1 MKCLKCG
8 ALIPDGAEKCPECQY
23 PVNSESGQE
32 PAAEASENVTA
43 ETESAAAPAEETVQP
58 EPAEE
63 AAQPEPSEAPAE
75 EAAQPEPSEEAAQP
89 AAPSAPSKKGG
100 KGPVIAVAAVAV
112 VAVGAFAVV
121 KLTAPD
127 PKEVVIQAF
136 ENVYPEDQVLP
147 FEEIFGL
154 SDMLEASSTSNTQG
168 SMTLVMDS
176 CSDETVGAYAGTGI
190 RLGSRSDMDNFK
202 SDVNMAL
209 VYNGM
214 DLANINFYY
223 GDDTLMM
230 SMPEL
235 TGKVFTVDLGEG
247 LADRLKASPTLGP
260 VLTES
265 GVDVDGLAAYITEYF
280 DWAESVSE
288 EGEMPFDV
296 AALLERYKE
305 GCTAYDSFKE
315 ALTVEKAEKGT
326 YTVDGAE
333 VSCQGYTVQVSKAA
347 MIDFLRTSSDF
358 FLQDETFKED
368 YLQQLEM
375 SVRMSELMGAAAG
388 LEGQSAEEMLQ
399 QTYGEIEDGAAQ
411 MIDYLDQVL
420 NDVQMTVYVDK
431 DGNLAAVEGTTSIT
445 AAAPAAEEA
454 GADESAAENGSGDA
468 QADESAA
475 EESQADEGSADSAQ
489 AGTGEQA
496 DISFAFQLMGGAY
509 ATQNMSGNVSIT
521 SGGETV
527 SLDLLKQGVYDDAQL
542 TCDASVDVSAGGS
555 VVSIMYTGTYSIG
568 DGSYHASLEAGADG
582 SQVFA
587 VSASGVVD
595 QLEKGSAIHMDID
608 AMDISFM
615 DNTGSVT
622 LSGEYSFGPL
632 EGEIAPL
639 EGETMDALAATEE
652 DWSTVLMEIVFG
664 AIGLSGQMAAPAE

>member
-23 PVNSESGQE
+23 PVNSESSQE

-43 ETESAAAPAEETVQP
+43 ETESAEAPAGEAPAEEAVQL
-58 EPAEE
+58 EPR
-63 AAQPEPSEAPAE
+63 EAPAE
-75 EAAQPEPSEEAAQP
+75 EAAQPQPGEAAKP
-89 AAPSAPSKKGG
+89 AMPPAPSKKGG

-176 CSDETVGAYAGTGI
+176 CSDETIGAYAGTGI

-260 VLTES
+260 ALIES

-280 DWAESVSE
+280 DWAESVGE

-296 AALLERYKE
+296 TALLERYKE

-326 YTVDGAE
+326 YTVDGTE
-333 VSCQGYTVQVSKAA
+333 VSCQGYSVQVSKAA

-454 GADESAAENGSGDA
+454 GT
-468 QADESAA
+468 DESAA

-489 AGTGEQA
+489 AGAGEQA

-555 VVSIMYTGTYSIG
+555 VVNIMYTGTYSIG

>member
-43 ETESAAAPAEETVQP
+43 ETESAEAPAGEAPAEEAVQL
-58 EPAEE
+58 EPG
-63 AAQPEPSEAPAE
+63 EAPAE
-75 EAAQPEPSEEAAQP
+75 EAAQPQPGEAAKP
-89 AAPSAPSKKGG
+89 AMPPVPSKKGG

-176 CSDETVGAYAGTGI
+176 CSDETIGAYAGTGI

-260 VLTES
+260 ALIES

-280 DWAESVSE
+280 DWAESVGE

-296 AALLERYKE
+296 TALLERYKE

-326 YTVDGAE
+326 YTVDGTE
-333 VSCQGYTVQVSKAA
+333 VSCQGYSVEVSKAA
-347 MIDFLRTSSDF
+347 MIDCLRTSSDF
-358 FLQDETFKED
+358 FLQDETFMED
-368 YLQQLEM
+368 YLEQL
-375 SVRMSELMGAAAG
+375 
-388 LEGQSAEEMLQ
+388 
-399 QTYGEIEDGAAQ
+399 
-411 MIDYLDQVL
+411 
-420 NDVQMTVYVDK
+420 
-431 DGNLAAVEGTTSIT
+431 
-445 AAAPAAEEA
+445 
-454 GADESAAENGSGDA
+454 
-468 QADESAA
+468 
-475 EESQADEGSADSAQ
+475 
-489 AGTGEQA
+489 
-496 DISFAFQLMGGAY
+496 
-509 ATQNMSGNVSIT
+509 
-521 SGGETV
+521 
-527 SLDLLKQGVYDDAQL
+527 
-542 TCDASVDVSAGGS
+542 
-555 VVSIMYTGTYSIG
+555 
-568 DGSYHASLEAGADG
+568 
-582 SQVFA
+582 
-587 VSASGVVD
+587 
-595 QLEKGSAIHMDID
+595 
-608 AMDISFM
+608 
-615 DNTGSVT
+615 
-622 LSGEYSFGPL
+622 
-632 EGEIAPL
+632 
-639 EGETMDALAATEE
+639 
-652 DWSTVLMEIVFG
+652 
-664 AIGLSGQMAAPAE
+664 

>member
-23 PVNSESGQE
+23 PVNSESSQE

-43 ETESAAAPAEETVQP
+43 ETESAEAPAG
-58 EPAEE
+58 
-63 AAQPEPSEAPAE
+63 EAPAE
-75 EAAQPEPSEEAAQP
+75 EAVQLEPGEAPAEEAEQP
-89 AAPSAPSKKGG
+89 QPGEAAKPAMPPVPSKKGG

-176 CSDETVGAYAGTGI
+176 CSDETIGAYAGTGI

-247 LADRLKASPTLGP
+247 LADRLKASPTLEP
-260 VLTES
+260 ALTES

-280 DWAESVSE
+280 DWAESVGE

-296 AALLERYKE
+296 TALLERYKE

-326 YTVDGAE
+326 YTVDGTE
-333 VSCQGYTVQVSKAA
+333 VSCQGYSVQVSKAA

-454 GADESAAENGSGDA
+454 GTDEGAAENDA
-468 QADESAA
+468 SADESAA

-489 AGTGEQA
+489 ASAGEQA

>member
-23 PVNSESGQE
+23 PVNSESSQE

-43 ETESAAAPAEETVQP
+43 ETESAEAPAGEAPAEEAVQL
-58 EPAEE
+58 EPR
-63 AAQPEPSEAPAE
+63 EAPAE
-75 EAAQPEPSEEAAQP
+75 EAAQPQPGEAAKP

-176 CSDETVGAYAGTGI
+176 CSDETIGAYAGTGF

-260 VLTES
+260 ALTES

-280 DWAESVSE
+280 DWAESVGE

-296 AALLERYKE
+296 TALLERYKE

-326 YTVDGAE
+326 YTVDGTE
-333 VSCQGYTVQVSKAA
+333 VSCQGYSVQVSKAA

-454 GADESAAENGSGDA
+454 GTDEGAAENDA
-468 QADESAA
+468 SADESAA

-489 AGTGEQA
+489 AGAGEQA

>member
-1 MKCLKCG
+1 MKCVKCG

-23 PVNSESGQE
+23 PVNSESSQE

-43 ETESAAAPAEETVQP
+43 ETESAEAPAG
-58 EPAEE
+58 
-63 AAQPEPSEAPAE
+63 EAPAE
-75 EAAQPEPSEEAAQP
+75 EAVQLEPGEAPAEEAEQP
-89 AAPSAPSKKGG
+89 QPGEAAKPAMPPVPSKKGG

-176 CSDETVGAYAGTGI
+176 CSDETIGAYAGTGI

-247 LADRLKASPTLGP
+247 LADRLKASPTLEP
-260 VLTES
+260 ALTES

-280 DWAESVSE
+280 DWAESVGE

-296 AALLERYKE
+296 TALLERYKE

-326 YTVDGAE
+326 YTVDGTE
-333 VSCQGYTVQVSKAA
+333 VSCQGYSVQVSKAA

-454 GADESAAENGSGDA
+454 GTDEGAAENDA
-468 QADESAA
+468 SADESAA

-489 AGTGEQA
+489 ASAGEQA

>member
-23 PVNSESGQE
+23 PVNSESSQE

-43 ETESAAAPAEETVQP
+43 ETESAEAPAGEAPAEEAVQL
-58 EPAEE
+58 EPG
-63 AAQPEPSEAPAE
+63 EAPAE
-75 EAAQPEPSEEAAQP
+75 EAAQPQPGEAAKP
-89 AAPSAPSKKGG
+89 AMPPVPSKKGG

-176 CSDETVGAYAGTGI
+176 CSDETIGAYAGTGF

-260 VLTES
+260 ALTES

-280 DWAESVSE
+280 DWAESVGE

-296 AALLERYKE
+296 TALLERYKE

-333 VSCQGYTVQVSKAA
+333 VSCQGYSVQVSKAA

-454 GADESAAENGSGDA
+454 GTDEGAAENDA
-468 QADESAA
+468 SADESAA

-489 AGTGEQA
+489 AGAGEQA

>member
-23 PVNSESGQE
+23 PVNSESSQE

-43 ETESAAAPAEETVQP
+43 ETESAEAPAGEAPAEEAVQL
-58 EPAEE
+58 EPG
-63 AAQPEPSEAPAE
+63 EAPAE
-75 EAAQPEPSEEAAQP
+75 EAAQPQPGEAAKP
-89 AAPSAPSKKGG
+89 AMPPVPSKKGG

-176 CSDETVGAYAGTGI
+176 CSDETIGAYAGTGF

-260 VLTES
+260 ALTES

-280 DWAESVSE
+280 DWAESVGE

-296 AALLERYKE
+296 TALLERYKE

-326 YTVDGAE
+326 YTVDGTE
-333 VSCQGYTVQVSKAA
+333 VSCQGYSVQVSKAA

-454 GADESAAENGSGDA
+454 GTDEGAAENDA
-468 QADESAA
+468 SADESAA

-489 AGTGEQA
+489 AGAGEQA

-555 VVSIMYTGTYSIG
+555 VVNIMYTGTYSIG

>member
-23 PVNSESGQE
+23 PVNSESSQE

-43 ETESAAAPAEETVQP
+43 ETESAEAPAGEAPAEEAVQL
-58 EPAEE
+58 EPG
-63 AAQPEPSEAPAE
+63 EAPAE
-75 EAAQPEPSEEAAQP
+75 EAAQPQPGEAAKP
-89 AAPSAPSKKGG
+89 AMPPVPSKKGG

-176 CSDETVGAYAGTGI
+176 CSDETIGAYAGTGI

-260 VLTES
+260 ALTES

-280 DWAESVSE
+280 DWAESVGE

-296 AALLERYKE
+296 TALLERYKE

-326 YTVDGAE
+326 YTVDGTE
-333 VSCQGYTVQVSKAA
+333 VSCQGYSVQVSKAA

-454 GADESAAENGSGDA
+454 GTDEGAAENDA
-468 QADESAA
+468 SADESAA

-489 AGTGEQA
+489 AGAGEQA

-555 VVSIMYTGTYSIG
+555 VVNIMYTGTYSIG

>member
-23 PVNSESGQE
+23 PVNSESSQE

-43 ETESAAAPAEETVQP
+43 ETESAEAPAGEAPAEEAVQL
-58 EPAEE
+58 
-63 AAQPEPSEAPAE
+63 EPSEAPAE
-75 EAAQPEPSEEAAQP
+75 EAAQPQPGEAAKP

-176 CSDETVGAYAGTGI
+176 CSDETIGAYAGTGF

-260 VLTES
+260 ALTES

-280 DWAESVSE
+280 DWAESVGE

-296 AALLERYKE
+296 TALLERYKE

-333 VSCQGYTVQVSKAA
+333 VSCQGYSVQVSKAA

-454 GADESAAENGSGDA
+454 GTDEGAAENDA
-468 QADESAA
+468 SADESAA

-489 AGTGEQA
+489 AGAGEQA

>member
-43 ETESAAAPAEETVQP
+43 ETESAAAPAEETV
-58 EPAEE
+58 
-63 AAQPEPSEAPAE
+63 QPEPSEAPAE

-176 CSDETVGAYAGTGI
+176 CSDETIGAYAGTGF

-223 GDDTLMM
+223 GEDTLMM

-260 VLTES
+260 ALIES

-280 DWAESVSE
+280 DWAESVGE

-296 AALLERYKE
+296 TALLERYKE
-305 GCTAYDSFKE
+305 GCTAYDSFKV

-326 YTVDGAE
+326 YTVDGTE
-333 VSCQGYTVQVSKAA
+333 VSCQGYSVQVSKAA

-454 GADESAAENGSGDA
+454 GTDEGAAENDA
-468 QADESAA
+468 SADESAA

-489 AGTGEQA
+489 AGAGEQA

-555 VVSIMYTGTYSIG
+555 VVNIMYTGTYSIG

>member
-23 PVNSESGQE
+23 PVNSESSQE

-43 ETESAAAPAEETVQP
+43 ETESAEAPAGEAPAEEAVQL
-58 EPAEE
+58 EPG
-63 AAQPEPSEAPAE
+63 EAPAE
-75 EAAQPEPSEEAAQP
+75 EAAQPQPGEAAKP
-89 AAPSAPSKKGG
+89 AMPPVPSKKGG

-176 CSDETVGAYAGTGI
+176 CSDETIGAYAGTGI

-260 VLTES
+260 ALIES

-280 DWAESVSE
+280 DWAESVGE

-296 AALLERYKE
+296 TALLERYKE

-326 YTVDGAE
+326 YTVDGTE
-333 VSCQGYTVQVSKAA
+333 VSCQGYSVQVSKAA

-454 GADESAAENGSGDA
+454 GTDEGAAENDA
-468 QADESAA
+468 SADESAA

-489 AGTGEQA
+489 AGAGEQA

-555 VVSIMYTGTYSIG
+555 VVNIMYTGTYSIG

-632 EGEIAPL
+632 EGGIAPL

>member
-23 PVNSESGQE
+23 PVNSESSQE
-32 PAAEASENVTA
+32 PAVEASENVTA
-43 ETESAAAPAEETVQP
+43 ETESAEAPAGEAPAEEAVQL
-58 EPAEE
+58 EPG
-63 AAQPEPSEAPAE
+63 EAPAE
-75 EAAQPEPSEEAAQP
+75 EAAQPQPGEAAKP
-89 AAPSAPSKKGG
+89 AMPPVPSKKGG

-176 CSDETVGAYAGTGI
+176 CSDETIGAYAGTGF

-260 VLTES
+260 ALTES

-280 DWAESVSE
+280 DWAESVGE

-296 AALLERYKE
+296 TALLERYKE

-333 VSCQGYTVQVSKAA
+333 VSCQGYSVQVSKAA

-454 GADESAAENGSGDA
+454 GTDEGAAENDA
-468 QADESAA
+468 SADESAA

-555 VVSIMYTGTYSIG
+555 VVNIMYTGTYSIG

>member
-23 PVNSESGQE
+23 PVNSESSQE

-43 ETESAAAPAEETVQP
+43 ETESAEAPAGEAPAEEAVQL
-58 EPAEE
+58 EPG
-63 AAQPEPSEAPAE
+63 EAPAE
-75 EAAQPEPSEEAAQP
+75 EAAQPQPGEAAKP
-89 AAPSAPSKKGG
+89 AMPPVPSKKGG

-176 CSDETVGAYAGTGI
+176 CSDETIGAYAGTGI

-260 VLTES
+260 ALIES

-280 DWAESVSE
+280 DWAESVGE

-296 AALLERYKE
+296 TALLERYKE

-326 YTVDGAE
+326 YTVDGTE
-333 VSCQGYTVQVSKAA
+333 VSCQGYSVQVSKAA

-454 GADESAAENGSGDA
+454 GTDEG
-468 QADESAA
+468 AA
-475 EESQADEGSADSAQ
+475 EESQADEGSEDSAQ
-489 AGTGEQA
+489 AGAGEQA

>member
-32 PAAEASENVTA
+32 PAVEASENVTA
-43 ETESAAAPAEETVQP
+43 ETESAEAPAGEAPAEEAVQL
-58 EPAEE
+58 EPG
-63 AAQPEPSEAPAE
+63 EAPAE
-75 EAAQPEPSEEAAQP
+75 EAAQPQPGEAAKP
-89 AAPSAPSKKGG
+89 AMPPVPSKKGG

-176 CSDETVGAYAGTGI
+176 CSDETIGAYAGTGF

-260 VLTES
+260 ALTES

-280 DWAESVSE
+280 DWAESVGE

-296 AALLERYKE
+296 TALLERYKE

-333 VSCQGYTVQVSKAA
+333 VSCQGYSVQVSKAA

-454 GADESAAENGSGDA
+454 GTDEGAAENDA
-468 QADESAA
+468 SADESAA

-555 VVSIMYTGTYSIG
+555 VVNIMYTGTYSIG

>member
-23 PVNSESGQE
+23 PVNSESSQE

-43 ETESAAAPAEETVQP
+43 ETESAEAPAGEAPAEEAVQL
-58 EPAEE
+58 EPG
-63 AAQPEPSEAPAE
+63 EAPAE
-75 EAAQPEPSEEAAQP
+75 EAAQPQPGEAAKP
-89 AAPSAPSKKGG
+89 AMPPAPSKKGG

-176 CSDETVGAYAGTGI
+176 CSDETIGAYAGTGI

-260 VLTES
+260 ALTES

-280 DWAESVSE
+280 DWAESVGE

-296 AALLERYKE
+296 TALLERYKE

-326 YTVDGAE
+326 YTVDGTE
-333 VSCQGYTVQVSKAA
+333 VSCQGYSVQVSKAA

-454 GADESAAENGSGDA
+454 GTDEG
-468 QADESAA
+468 AA
-475 EESQADEGSADSAQ
+475 EESQADEGSEDSAQ
-489 AGTGEQA
+489 AGAGEQA

-555 VVSIMYTGTYSIG
+555 VVNIMYTGTYSIG

-632 EGEIAPL
+632 EGGIAPL

>member
-23 PVNSESGQE
+23 PVNSESSQE

-43 ETESAAAPAEETVQP
+43 ETESAEAPAG
-58 EPAEE
+58 
-63 AAQPEPSEAPAE
+63 EAPAE
-75 EAAQPEPSEEAAQP
+75 EAVQLEPGEAPAEEAEQP
-89 AAPSAPSKKGG
+89 QPGEAAKPAMPPVPSKKGG

-168 SMTLVMDS
+168 SMTLVMDN
-176 CSDETVGAYAGTGI
+176 CSDETIGAYAGTGI

-260 VLTES
+260 ALTES

-280 DWAESVSE
+280 DWAESVGE

-296 AALLERYKE
+296 TALLERYKE

-326 YTVDGAE
+326 YTVDGTE
-333 VSCQGYTVQVSKAA
+333 VSCQGYSVQVSKAA

-454 GADESAAENGSGDA
+454 GTDEGAAENDA
-468 QADESAA
+468 SADESAA

-489 AGTGEQA
+489 AGAGEQA

-555 VVSIMYTGTYSIG
+555 VVNIMYTGTYSIG

>member
-23 PVNSESGQE
+23 PVNSESSQE

-43 ETESAAAPAEETVQP
+43 ETESAEAPAGEAPAEEAVQL
-58 EPAEE
+58 EPG
-63 AAQPEPSEAPAE
+63 EAPAE
-75 EAAQPEPSEEAAQP
+75 EAAQPQPGEAAKP
-89 AAPSAPSKKGG
+89 AMPPVPSKKGG

-176 CSDETVGAYAGTGI
+176 CSDETIGAYAGTGI

-260 VLTES
+260 ALTES

-280 DWAESVSE
+280 DWAESVGE

-296 AALLERYKE
+296 TALLERYKE

-326 YTVDGAE
+326 YTVDGTE
-333 VSCQGYTVQVSKAA
+333 VSCQGYSVQVSKAA

-454 GADESAAENGSGDA
+454 GTDEGAAENDA
-468 QADESAA
+468 SADESAA

-489 AGTGEQA
+489 AGAGEQA

>member
-23 PVNSESGQE
+23 TVNSESGQE

-43 ETESAAAPAEETVQP
+43 ETESAEAPAEEA
-58 EPAEE
+58 PAEE
-63 AAQPEPSEAPAE
+63 AVQLEPGEAPAE
-75 EAAQPEPSEEAAQP
+75 EAAQPQPGEAAKP
-89 AAPSAPSKKGG
+89 AMPPVPSKKGG

-176 CSDETVGAYAGTGI
+176 CSDETIGAYAGTGI

-280 DWAESVSE
+280 DWAESVGE

-296 AALLERYKE
+296 TALLERYKE

-326 YTVDGAE
+326 YTVDGTE
-333 VSCQGYTVQVSKAA
+333 VSCQGYSVQVSKAA

-454 GADESAAENGSGDA
+454 GTDEG
-468 QADESAA
+468 AA
-475 EESQADEGSADSAQ
+475 EESQADEGSEDSAQ
-489 AGTGEQA
+489 AGAGEQA

-555 VVSIMYTGTYSIG
+555 VVNIMYTGTYSIG

>member
-23 PVNSESGQE
+23 PVNSESSQE

-43 ETESAAAPAEETVQP
+43 ETESAEAPAGEAPAEEAVQL
-58 EPAEE
+58 
-63 AAQPEPSEAPAE
+63 EPSEAPAE
-75 EAAQPEPSEEAAQP
+75 EAAQPQPGEAAKP
-89 AAPSAPSKKGG
+89 AMPPVPSKKGG

-176 CSDETVGAYAGTGI
+176 CSDETIGAYAGTGI

-260 VLTES
+260 ALIES

-280 DWAESVSE
+280 DWAESVGE

-296 AALLERYKE
+296 TALLERYKE

-326 YTVDGAE
+326 YTVDGTE
-333 VSCQGYTVQVSKAA
+333 VSCQGYSVQVSKAA

-454 GADESAAENGSGDA
+454 GT
-468 QADESAA
+468 DESAA

-489 AGTGEQA
+489 AGAGEQA

-555 VVSIMYTGTYSIG
+555 VVNIMYTGTYSIG

>member
-23 PVNSESGQE
+23 PVNSESSQE

-43 ETESAAAPAEETVQP
+43 ETESAEAPAGEAPAEEAVQL
-58 EPAEE
+58 EPG
-63 AAQPEPSEAPAE
+63 EAPAE
-75 EAAQPEPSEEAAQP
+75 EAAQPQSGEAAKP
-89 AAPSAPSKKGG
+89 AMPPVPSKKGG

-176 CSDETVGAYAGTGI
+176 CSDETIGAYAGTGF

-454 GADESAAENGSGDA
+454 GTDEGAAENDA
-468 QADESAA
+468 SADESAA

-489 AGTGEQA
+489 ASAGEQA

>member
-43 ETESAAAPAEETVQP
+43 ETESAAAPAEETV
-58 EPAEE
+58 
-63 AAQPEPSEAPAE
+63 
-75 EAAQPEPSEEAAQP
+75 QPEPSEEAAQP

-176 CSDETVGAYAGTGI
+176 CSDETIGAYAGTGI

-333 VSCQGYTVQVSKAA
+333 VSCQGYTVQVGKAA

-468 QADESAA
+468 QAD
-475 EESQADEGSADSAQ
+475 
-489 AGTGEQA
+489 
-496 DISFAFQLMGGAY
+496 ISFAFQLMGGAY

-555 VVSIMYTGTYSIG
+555 VVNIMYTGTYSIG

>member
-23 PVNSESGQE
+23 PVNSESSQE

-43 ETESAAAPAEETVQP
+43 ETESAEAPAGEAPAEEAVQL
-58 EPAEE
+58 EPG
-63 AAQPEPSEAPAE
+63 EAPAE
-75 EAAQPEPSEEAAQP
+75 EAAQPQPGEAAKP
-89 AAPSAPSKKGG
+89 AMPPVPSKKGG

-168 SMTLVMDS
+168 SMTFVMDS
-176 CSDETVGAYAGTGI
+176 CSDETIGAYAGTGI

-260 VLTES
+260 ALTES

-280 DWAESVSE
+280 DWAESVGE

-296 AALLERYKE
+296 TALLERYKE

-326 YTVDGAE
+326 YTVDGTE
-333 VSCQGYTVQVSKAA
+333 VSCQGYSVQVSKAA

-454 GADESAAENGSGDA
+454 GTDEGAAENDA
-468 QADESAA
+468 SADESAA

-489 AGTGEQA
+489 AGAGEQA

>member
-23 PVNSESGQE
+23 PVNSESSQE

-43 ETESAAAPAEETVQP
+43 ETESAEAPAGEAPAEEAVQL
-58 EPAEE
+58 EPG
-63 AAQPEPSEAPAE
+63 EAPAE
-75 EAAQPEPSEEAAQP
+75 EAAQPQPGEAAKP
-89 AAPSAPSKKGG
+89 AMPPVPSKKGG

-176 CSDETVGAYAGTGI
+176 CSDETIGAYAGTGI

-260 VLTES
+260 ALTES

-280 DWAESVSE
+280 DWAESVGE

-296 AALLERYKE
+296 TALLERYKE

-326 YTVDGAE
+326 YTVDGTE
-333 VSCQGYTVQVSKAA
+333 VSCQGYSVQVSKAA

-454 GADESAAENGSGDA
+454 GTDEG
-468 QADESAA
+468 AA
-475 EESQADEGSADSAQ
+475 EESQADEGSEDSAQ
-489 AGTGEQA
+489 AGAGEQA

-555 VVSIMYTGTYSIG
+555 VVNIMYTGTYSIG

-622 LSGEYSFGPL
+622 LSGEYSFGSL

>member
-23 PVNSESGQE
+23 PVNSESSQE

-43 ETESAAAPAEETVQP
+43 ETESAEAPAGEAPAEEAVQL
-58 EPAEE
+58 EPG
-63 AAQPEPSEAPAE
+63 EAPAE
-75 EAAQPEPSEEAAQP
+75 EAAQPQPGEAAKP
-89 AAPSAPSKKGG
+89 AMPPVPSKKGG

-176 CSDETVGAYAGTGI
+176 CSDETIGAYAGTGF

-260 VLTES
+260 ALTES

-280 DWAESVSE
+280 DWAESVGE

-296 AALLERYKE
+296 TALLERYKE

-333 VSCQGYTVQVSKAA
+333 VSCQGYSVQVSKAA

-454 GADESAAENGSGDA
+454 GTDEG
-468 QADESAA
+468 AA
-475 EESQADEGSADSAQ
+475 EESQADEGSEDSAQ
-489 AGTGEQA
+489 AGAGEQA

-632 EGEIAPL
+632 EGGIAPL

>member
-23 PVNSESGQE
+23 PVNSESSQE
-32 PAAEASENVTA
+32 PAVEASENVTA
-43 ETESAAAPAEETVQP
+43 ETESAEAPAGEAPAEEAVQL
-58 EPAEE
+58 EPG
-63 AAQPEPSEAPAE
+63 EAPAE
-75 EAAQPEPSEEAAQP
+75 EAAQPQPGEAAKP
-89 AAPSAPSKKGG
+89 AMPPVPSKKGG

-176 CSDETVGAYAGTGI
+176 CSDETIGAYAGTGF

-260 VLTES
+260 ALTES

-280 DWAESVSE
+280 DWAESVGE

-296 AALLERYKE
+296 TALLERYKE

-333 VSCQGYTVQVSKAA
+333 VSCQGYSVQVSKAA

-454 GADESAAENGSGDA
+454 GTDEGAAENDA
-468 QADESAA
+468 SADESAA

-489 AGTGEQA
+489 AGAGEQA

-555 VVSIMYTGTYSIG
+555 VVNIMYTGTYSIG

>member
-23 PVNSESGQE
+23 PVNSESSQE

-43 ETESAAAPAEETVQP
+43 ETESAEAPAG
-58 EPAEE
+58 
-63 AAQPEPSEAPAE
+63 EAPAE
-75 EAAQPEPSEEAAQP
+75 EAAQPEPSEAFAEEAVQLEPREAPAEEAAQP
-89 AAPSAPSKKGG
+89 QPGEAAKPAMPPVPSKKGG

-176 CSDETVGAYAGTGI
+176 CSDETIGAYAGTGI

-260 VLTES
+260 ALTES

-280 DWAESVSE
+280 DWAESVGE

-296 AALLERYKE
+296 TALLERYKE

-326 YTVDGAE
+326 YTVDGTE
-333 VSCQGYTVQVSKAA
+333 VSCQGYSVQVSKAA

-454 GADESAAENGSGDA
+454 GTDEG
-468 QADESAA
+468 AA
-475 EESQADEGSADSAQ
+475 EESQADEGSEDSAQ
-489 AGTGEQA
+489 AGAGEQA

-632 EGEIAPL
+632 EGGIAPL

>member
-23 PVNSESGQE
+23 PVNSESSQE

-43 ETESAAAPAEETVQP
+43 ETESAEAPAG
-58 EPAEE
+58 
-63 AAQPEPSEAPAE
+63 EAPAE
-75 EAAQPEPSEEAAQP
+75 EAAQPEPSEAFAEEAVQLEPREAPAEEAAQP
-89 AAPSAPSKKGG
+89 QPGEAAKPAMPPVPSKKGG

-176 CSDETVGAYAGTGI
+176 CSDETIGAYAGTGI

-260 VLTES
+260 ALTES

-280 DWAESVSE
+280 DWAESVGE

-296 AALLERYKE
+296 TALLERYKE

-326 YTVDGAE
+326 YTVDGTE
-333 VSCQGYTVQVSKAA
+333 VSCQGYSVQVSKAA

-454 GADESAAENGSGDA
+454 GTDEG
-468 QADESAA
+468 AA
-475 EESQADEGSADSAQ
+475 EESQADEGSEDSAQ
-489 AGTGEQA
+489 AGAGEQA

-555 VVSIMYTGTYSIG
+555 VVNIMYTGTYSIG

-632 EGEIAPL
+632 EGGIAPL